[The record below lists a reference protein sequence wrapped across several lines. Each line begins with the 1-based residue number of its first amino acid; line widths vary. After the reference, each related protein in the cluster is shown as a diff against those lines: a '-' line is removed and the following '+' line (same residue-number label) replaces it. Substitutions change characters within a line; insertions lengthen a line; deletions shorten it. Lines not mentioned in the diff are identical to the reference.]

1 MTLKILLAFL
11 AYNARVGSLEQAKIG
26 YLIFIFKNIL
36 IGGKL
41 LGHACNTGS
50 KICLVNYIMLFLRLE
65 WINRDDNHG
74 SDELIFFKKS
84 LKIIILLSSF
94 NFTF

>member
-11 AYNARVGSLEQAKIG
+11 AYNCKGWQSLTGQDR
-26 YLIFIFKNIL
+26 LFDFHLKNIL

-50 KICLVNYIMLFLRLE
+50 KICLVNYIMLFLWLE
-65 WINRDDNHG
+65 WINWDDNHG
-74 SDELIFFKKS
+74 SNELIF
-84 LKIIILLSSF
+84 
-94 NFTF
+94 